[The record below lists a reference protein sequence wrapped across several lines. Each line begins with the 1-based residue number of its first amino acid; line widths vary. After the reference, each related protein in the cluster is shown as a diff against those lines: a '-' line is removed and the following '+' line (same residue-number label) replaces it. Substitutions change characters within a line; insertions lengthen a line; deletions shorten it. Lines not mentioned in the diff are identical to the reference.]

1 MLIRDPYFA
10 SDRREPLEFF
20 LLRLYAQ
27 YRKKRRQN
35 LSELQKESL
44 NVNHYVTIVFQ
55 VPRQLNR
62 KDRKYDIDRMYVSD
76 FQ

>member
-1 MLIRDPYFA
+1 MLNK
-10 SDRREPLEFF
+10 EKKKTK
-20 LLRLYAQ
+20 LYI
-27 YRKKRRQN
+27 